1 MSALSLHDVPAGGE
15 AEGVE
20 QTWAE
25 RVFCRQ
31 TAALVRTLDLL
42 AAEPSL
48 EAFLGHVLRAI
59 TEQLEAHSS
68 ALYLYDPDKEAVVL
82 HNVCQDGR
90 VWSGPQEPG
99 PLVASQPMQIERE
112 NQAWQALNQTRAPLV
127 FEDIPNHPLVRD
139 DIREW
144 AATYGIKTILLAPLL
159 LDDRLVGTFSVRFPE
174 PRRCYPE
181 EKELAQALA
190 HQATLAV
197 QLTHLAKQRERLLL
211 RLERNRMAGEIHDT
225 LAQGLAG
232 IILQLEAAEET
243 LTETPEEASRHL
255 HQARRL
261 AQENL
266 AEARRSVWALR
277 PQALEQGDF
286 VSALT
291 HLVHRLTQ
299 ETAMPV
305 ELSIHGAPRPLPPQI
320 ENDLLR
326 VGQEALTNALKHA
339 RARAIRVTLTFS
351 AEAVRLCM
359 EDDGQGFDPE
369 RQPSHCGFGLRTM
382 QERVERM
389 GGHLTVASQPGQG
402 TRVVVV
408 VPLGGR

>member
-1 MSALSLHDVPAGGE
+1 MSALALHDVPASGE
-15 AEGVE
+15 AEVVE
-20 QTWAE
+20 RTWAE

-68 ALYLYDPDKEAVVL
+68 ALYLYDPDEKSIVL
-82 HNVCQDGR
+82 HSVCQDGR
-90 VWSGPQEPG
+90 VWSEPQEPG

-127 FEDIPNHPLVRD
+127 FEDIPNNPLVRD

-144 AATYGIKTILLAPLL
+144 AATYGIQTILLVPLL
-159 LDDRLVGTFSVRFPE
+159 LDDHLVGTFSVRFPE
-174 PRRCYPE
+174 PRHCRPE

-197 QLTHLAKQRERLLL
+197 QLTHLAEQRERLLL
-211 RLERNRMAGEIHDT
+211 LQERNRMAGEIHDT
-225 LAQGLAG
+225 LAQGFAG
-232 IILQLEAAEET
+232 ILLQLEAAEED
-243 LTETPEEASRHL
+243 LTETSQEARRHL
-255 HQARRL
+255 LQARRL
-261 AQENL
+261 ARENL

-277 PQALEQGDF
+277 PQTLEQGDL

-291 HLVHRLTQ
+291 HLVHRLTH
-299 ETAMPV
+299 ETPMPV
-305 ELSIHGAPRPLPPQI
+305 ELSIHGTPRPLPP
-320 ENDLLR
+320 ETESELLR
-326 VGQEALTNALKHA
+326 ISQEALTNALKHA
-339 RARAIRVTLTFS
+339 YASAIRVTLTFS
-351 AEAVRLCM
+351 AKKMRLCI

-369 RQPSHCGFGLRTM
+369 RQPSHCGFGLRSM
-382 QERVERM
+382 RGRVERM
-389 GGHLTVASQPGQG
+389 GGRLTVASQPGQG
-402 TRVVVV
+402 TQVVVV
-408 VPLGGR
+408 VPLG